1 MSINQ
6 MSHLKFRTMSV
17 CLQPSH
23 QLCCPEELSPSPGP
37 PSLPTMRNWLSI
49 LSVRLDPAT
58 NLFLLLL
65 IYALFLSFLH
75 VFYYYYFLSL
85 SRLCSLLGTIPNWH
99 SIQTPMYSSLVKRTL
114 TITLCNYKSFVFVCS
129 GERENNGKGG
139 AMKKR
144 KTKTKKMGGKEKQI
158 NNIDL

>member
-75 VFYYYYFLSL
+75 VFSYYYYFLSL

-129 GERENNGKGG
+129 GERERT
-139 AMKKR
+139 M
-144 KTKTKKMGGKEKQI
+144 GKEEQWKNEKQKQK
-158 NNIDL
+158 NWEAKKNK